1 MEVSSIQ
8 TICLIIG
15 LILGIFGPVLAQFF
29 VYRLL
34 TGTMLCVL
42 LPYLASKIY

>member
-1 MEVSSIQ
+1 MSLVQ

-29 VYRLL
+29 AYRLV
-34 TGTMLCVL
+34 TGTVLCVL
-42 LPYLASKIY
+42 LPYLLSKIY